1 LKVQKA
7 SRIGVV
13 VSDHALRGAQRIDG
27 KLVSGS
33 IPLGGDFRKTLKQ
46 LLSSSPF
53 IGKDLVVG
61 LEGNDVLVESL
72 VVPPGATKSAKAVC
86 AERLKGDPIF
96 NESNAALGVA
106 VADSPSGSGPS
117 MVIHAAVVHSRI
129 AQVMTACRE
138 LQLQVHAVES
148 AALAAWRAWTSDGLQ
163 VRLVRTETADIVQAG
178 IDGRL
183 LFCRI
188 VERPISHLE
197 LRATISRAASL
208 LSTDSFSQLTCSGTS
223 EADLQA
229 MARDLG
235 IPVTAPGEAIQD
247 AAAVGLATDG
257 NILTEFTPPEERNI
271 RAKRQLRRVRTY
283 MASAAGALVLT
294 TGLLGYQ
301 RIDNL
306 EIKHVYLQERVQSHQ
321 EAELELAG
329 LQAELVREQTNSA
342 QMAGI
347 RPGHK
352 MSLLF
357 SIIAN
362 SAPENLLLETIKID
376 DKIDADTSVPDG
388 LVAAPRQLDAELHGL
403 AGGDGEVRAFA
414 DALLDTGAFI
424 DVRIEASQRVILAN
438 GEGGERFRIY
448 ATAETR

>member
-1 LKVQKA
+1 MKVQKA

-13 VSDHALRGAQRIDG
+13 VADHALRGAQRIDG
-27 KLVSGS
+27 KLVTGS
-33 IPLGGDFRKTLKQ
+33 VPLGGDFRKDLKQ

-61 LEGNDVLVESL
+61 LEGGDVLVESL
-72 VVPPGATKSAKAVC
+72 VVPPGASKSARAVC
-86 AERLKGDPIF
+86 AERLKGDPVF

-117 MVIHAAVVHSRI
+117 MVIHAAVIHSRI
-129 AQVMTACRE
+129 STVMTACRE

-148 AALAAWRAWTSDGLQ
+148 AALAAWRAWTADGLQ
-163 VRLVRTETADIVQAG
+163 VRLVRTDSADIVQAG
-178 IDGRL
+178 IDGRI

-208 LSTDSFSQLTCSGTS
+208 LSTDAFAELTCCGIS
-223 EADLQA
+223 EAEREA

-235 IPVTAPGEAIQD
+235 FPVTSPAEVIED
-247 AAAVGLATDG
+247 AAAVGLATQG
-257 NILTEFTPPEERNI
+257 TILTEFTPPEERNI
-271 RAKRQLRRVRTY
+271 RAKRQVRRVRTY
-283 MASAAGALVLT
+283 MAAAAGALVLT

-306 EIKHVYLQERVQSHQ
+306 ETKQSYLQERVQSHQ
-321 EAELELAG
+321 DAEMELAQV
-329 LQAELVREQTNSA
+329 QAELNRERNNSV
-342 QMAGI
+342 QMAGV

-357 SIIAN
+357 SVIAN
-362 SAPENLLLETIKID
+362 SSPDNLLLETIKID
-376 DKIDADTSVPDG
+376 DRIAEGGSPTG
-388 LVAAPRQLDAELHGL
+388 AAGSSPRQLDAELHGL
-403 AGGDGEVRAFA
+403 AGGDGEVRSFA
-414 DALLDTGAFI
+414 DALLETGAFI

-438 GEGGERFRIY
+438 GEGGERFRIH